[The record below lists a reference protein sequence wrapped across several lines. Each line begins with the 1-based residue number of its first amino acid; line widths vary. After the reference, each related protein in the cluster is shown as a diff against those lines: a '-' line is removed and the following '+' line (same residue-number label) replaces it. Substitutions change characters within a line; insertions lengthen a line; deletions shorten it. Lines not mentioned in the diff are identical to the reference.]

1 MQKKNEYSSK
11 MLEWLAVEMERRG
24 GQRDLL
30 ISDFLKTFGIPFSI
44 GRLAKLLQ
52 KAGGKQAFI
61 KKYRPPQRTLPE
73 WEEEEIIVEALEE
86 WSPKTGFKRYAYAA
100 MAVNKARIAAGIK
113 HTIDAEGVE
122 RVLKKPVTKIKK

>member
-1 MQKKNEYSSK
+1 

-30 ISDFLKTFGIPFSI
+30 IFDFSKTFGIPFSI

-52 KAGGKQAFI
+52 KAGDKQAFI
-61 KKYRPPQRTLPE
+61 KKYRPPQRTLSE

-86 WSPKTGFKRYAYAA
+86 WLPKTGFKRYAYAA
-100 MAVNKARIAAGIK
+100 MEVNKARIAAGIK
-113 HTIDAEGVE
+113 NTIDAEEVE
-122 RVLKKPVTKIKK
+122 RIVKRPVIKNKK